1 MTRPTKAKAMERLRK
16 VLGEIPKLKRLSYD
30 SPQFEGWKIDT
41 GLAISN
47 AFGDDS
53 AQIHRFNNIN
63 YNPTRTWD
71 TPDEVFLD
79 MLSMPSVCQEAY
91 VRGLELAA
99 SFLESMIKEIE
110 EYWEDDNQITS
121 SSTRRE
127 KQQDEEQPLKSSGAL
142 RNDPPSS
149 NKVFVIHG
157 GDNGTKQTVARF
169 LERLSLKPVIL
180 HEQPNEGRT
189 IIEKFEDH
197 ADVRFAVALLTPDDV
212 GSLKEERNN
221 LNPRAR
227 QNVIFEFGYFI
238 GKLGR
243 ERVCALV
250 KGDVE
255 KPSDYD
261 GVLYISLDDSDGWK
275 MGLIK
280 ELKSAGFQLDANRAF
295 QA

>member
-1 MTRPTKAKAMERLRK
+1 MARPPKAKAIERLRK
-16 VLGEIPKLKRLSYD
+16 VLNEIPELKQLSYD
-30 SPQFEGWKIDT
+30 SSQFEGWKIDT

-63 YNPTRTWD
+63 YDPTKTWD
-71 TPDEVFLD
+71 TPDDVFLD
-79 MLSMPSVCQEAY
+79 MLSIPSVCQEAY

-99 SFLESMIKEIE
+99 SFLESMIKEVE
-110 EYWEDDNQITS
+110 EYWEDDNQRTS
-121 SSTRRE
+121 SRTRKK
-127 KQQDEEQPLKSSGAL
+127 KQQDGEQTLKSSGAQK
-142 RNDPPSS
+142 NDPPSS
-149 NKVFVIHG
+149 NKVFLIHG
-157 GDNGTKQTVARF
+157 KDEGIKETVSRF
-169 LERLSLKPVIL
+169 LQTFGLEPVIL
-180 HEQPNEGRT
+180 HEQANRGRT
-189 IIEKFEDH
+189 IIEKFEEH
-197 ADVRFAVALLTPDDV
+197 AQVGFAVALLTPDDV

-238 GKLGR
+238 GKLDR
-243 ERVCALV
+243 KRVCALV

-261 GVLYISLDDSDGWK
+261 GVLYIPLDDSDGWK

-280 ELKSAGFQLDANRAF
+280 ELKSAGFEVDANKAI
-295 QA
+295 